1 MFPSTPSIGQRIQVT
16 GNSCSGKSSLA
27 EKLAQQL
34 CVPFVEL
41 DALHWEPNWVAL
53 SDVNPELFRARISE
67 ATGGDAWVV
76 AGSYTAFSQEVFWP
90 RLDTL
95 IWLDLPRWL
104 LLVRLCKRSWR
115 RSRSKEL
122 LWGSNR
128 EQFWS
133 QFKIWNRQDS
143 LVWWIWT
150 QHARKRR
157 QMLALGEDPRWA
169 HIRVIRLETAHEVAA
184 FLRNLATYATQGADQ
199 A

>member
-1 MFPSTPSIGQRIQVT
+1 MVHPGTPGIGQRIQVT
-16 GNSCSGKSSLA
+16 GNRCAGKSSLA

-41 DALHWEPNWVAL
+41 DALHWEPNWVGL
-53 SDVNPELFRARISE
+53 SDVNPQLFRARI
-67 ATGGDAWVV
+67 WVV
-76 AGSYTAFSQEVFWP
+76 AGSYTGFSQAVFWP
-90 RLDTL
+90 RLETL

-133 QFKIWNRQDS
+133 QFKLWHREDS

-157 QMLALGEDPRWA
+157 QMLAIGQDPRWA
-169 HIRVIRLETAHEVAA
+169 HIRVIRLGSVREVSS
-184 FLRNLATYATQGADQ
+184 FLRSFAAYPGQGGDQ